1 MRPGAAPSAAGVL
14 VPAHDEEGTITAC
27 VRSVLTALDHAPGLT
42 ARALCVVADRCS
54 DATAALAR
62 AAAATHPAA
71 DRVRVTVLEP
81 TAGVAPLPGCRSAP
95 RPHEVAGPVTIGAV
109 RELAAVTLAALLA
122 ADGAAPATTWLLGT
136 DADGTV
142 APGWVA
148 AHLALAAAGADAVA
162 GGVVLDVPGLPR
174 PPGEPAPPEH
184 PVYGA
189 NLGVRADAWA
199 AVGGFPPLACGED
212 HGLVA
217 RLRAG
222 GYRVVAGAPAT
233 VRTSARTR
241 GRARGGL
248 ADLLRDAGA
257 AALPQDGPGQ
267 AGPGAGAGGAGR
279 PVA

>member
-1 MRPGAAPSAAGVL
+1 MSRPARTRGAPSAVGVL
-14 VPAHDEEGTITAC
+14 VPAHDEAATVAAC
-27 VRSVLTALDHAPGLT
+27 VRSVLTALDHTPGLT

-71 DRVRVTVLEP
+71 ARVRVTVLEP
-81 TAGVAPLPGCRSAP
+81 TAGVAPLPGGRP
-95 RPHEVAGPVTIGAV
+95 VQRPHEVAGPVTIGAV
-109 RELAAVTLAALLA
+109 RELAARTLATLLA
-122 ADGAAPATTWLLGT
+122 ADGASPATSWLLGT

-142 APGWVA
+142 TPGWVA
-148 AHLALAAAGADAVA
+148 EHLALAAAGADADA

-222 GYRVVAGAPAT
+222 GYRVVPGAPGT

-248 ADLLRDAGA
+248 ADLLRDAGP
-257 AALPQDGPGQ
+257 ALRQPRPGV
-267 AGPGAGAGGAGR
+267 GAGGAGR

>member
-1 MRPGAAPSAAGVL
+1 MSRATRSGTAPSAAGVL
-14 VPAHDEEGTITAC
+14 VPAHDEADTITAC
-27 VRSVLTALDHAPGLT
+27 VRSVLTALDHTPGLT

-62 AAAATHPAA
+62 TAAATHPAA

-109 RELAAVTLAALLA
+109 RELAAVTLAAVLA
-122 ADGAAPATTWLLGT
+122 ADGADPATTWLLGT

-174 PPGEPAPPEH
+174 PPGEPAPPDY

-189 NLGVRADAWA
+189 NLGVRGDAWA

-248 ADLLRDAGA
+248 ADLLRDTGA
-257 AALPQDGPGQ
+257 AGLPRTGPDV
-267 AGPGAGAGGAGR
+267 GADGAGR

>member
-1 MRPGAAPSAAGVL
+1 MSAAGVL
-14 VPAHDEEGTITAC
+14 VPAHDEAGTVAAC
-27 VRSVLTALDHAPGLT
+27 VRSVLTALDQASGLT

-54 DATAALAR
+54 DGTAALAR
-62 AAAATHPAA
+62 AAAAAHPAA

-81 TAGVAPLPGCRSAP
+81 TAGVAPLPGCRRAS
-95 RPHEVAGPVTIGAV
+95 RRDGVAGPVTIGAV
-109 RELAAVTLAALLA
+109 RELAARTLSAVLAAEG
-122 ADGAAPATTWLLGT
+122 ADPATTWLLGT

-142 APGWVA
+142 VPGWVA
-148 AHLALAAAGADAVA
+148 AHLALAADGADAVA

-174 PPGEPAPPEH
+174 PPGEPVPPEH

-217 RLRAG
+217 RLRAA
-222 GYRVVAGAPAT
+222 GYRVVAGAPGT
-233 VRTSARTR
+233 VRTSARTH

-248 ADLLRDAGA
+248 ADLLRDAR
-257 AALPQDGPGQ
+257 P
-267 AGPGAGAGGAGR
+267 AGPPRAGQGVGTGGAGM